1 MLFRWRWTFPQTWLS
16 SFLPVSIPARV
27 RSLSAAFLN
36 TSLPDDC
43 RICNSPLTDLGR
55 VPICAKC
62 LQEPEIFVPQYFCCS
77 CGTSFLNE
85 RPLDEEGRCRLC
97 REGLVSYDAVY
108 SFGEY
113 EGRLRKL
120 IHLYKFDGMIP
131 LAEPLSR
138 WALRV
143 VPRDQRFD
151 VIVPTPLHWT
161 RRFSR
166 GFNQAEILASKVSRR
181 LKAPMVRAL
190 SRSRR
195 TANQSDLTR
204 AKRRLNVAGVFVLR
218 SKASVVDRHVLLVDD
233 IFTTGA
239 TASACAHALKRAGA
253 KRVSVLTVARADR
266 RKSTLN
272 PWELT

>member
-1 MLFRWRWTFPQTWLS
+1 
-16 SFLPVSIPARV
+16 V
-27 RSLSAAFLN
+27 RSFSAAFLN

-43 RICNSPLTDLGR
+43 RICNTPLRDIGL
-55 VPICAKC
+55 VPVCAKC
-62 LQEPEIFVPQYFCCS
+62 LEEPDIFVAEYVCLS
-77 CGTSFLNE
+77 CGTSFLNG

-97 REGLVSYDAVY
+97 RNGLVNYDAVY
-108 SFGEY
+108 AFGEY

-120 IHLYKFDGMIP
+120 IHLFKFKGMMP

-138 WALRV
+138 WAMRAL
-143 VPRDQRFD
+143 PRDQKFD
-151 VIVPTPLHWT
+151 VIVPTPLHWI
-161 RRFSR
+161 RRWSR
-166 GFNQAEILASKVSRR
+166 GFNQAEILASRVSRGLR
-181 LKAPMVRAL
+181 VPMVRAL

-195 TANQSDLTR
+195 TANQSELTR
-204 AKRRLNVAGVFVLR
+204 AKRRLNVAGVFALR
-218 SKASVVDRHVLLVDD
+218 SKISVVDRHVLLVDD

-272 PWELT
+272 TWELT